1 MSNTKLHTVDTSDYI
16 RPTLRLIVDESTA
29 VQVGDR
35 PIFGA
40 QITIS
45 DSLSNLNGKVLLP
58 GIVLGWVDYV
68 ETTKFGCLT
77 SDDHYIDASTF
88 LYVEKNQLVLAKPI
102 KLIKFP
108 EDIKLSKQIF
118 SFCEA

>member
-1 MSNTKLHTVDTSDYI
+1 MSTTKLHAVDTSDYV

-35 PIFGA
+35 PIFGS
-40 QITIS
+40 QITIR
-45 DSLSNLNGKVLLP
+45 DSLASLNGKVLLP
-58 GIVLGWVDYV
+58 GLIIGWVDYV

-77 SDDHYIDASTF
+77 SEDHYIDASKF

-102 KLIKFP
+102 KLIHFP
-108 EDIKLSKQIF
+108 EDIKSSKQIF